1 MRRYSFQQ
9 SIAHQTGSGHEFP
22 VASRIQRGE
31 AMNGTNINPRL
42 NNELPV
48 WALAERYMFNF
59 DKSMGL
65 WSMMHLRRTE
75 LEYAKL

>member
-1 MRRYSFQQ
+1 
-9 SIAHQTGSGHEFP
+9 
-22 VASRIQRGE
+22 
-31 AMNGTNINPRL
+31 MNGITINPWL
-42 NNELPV
+42 HKELPA
-48 WALAERYMFNF
+48 WAMADRYMFNF